1 METAR
6 KETRRVYFEEEG
18 WIDTPVYL
26 REKLGSGASL
36 DGPVIVEEAAASAVA
51 AKGQRIT
58 VDDYGNLIIETEV
71 QE

>member
-1 METAR
+1 M
-6 KETRRVYFEEEG
+6 
-18 WIDTPVYL
+18 DTPVYL
-26 REKLGSGASL
+26 REKLGKGAVL

>member
-1 METAR
+1 M
-6 KETRRVYFEEEG
+6 
-18 WIDTPVYL
+18 YL
-26 REKLGSGASL
+26 REKLGSGAVL
-36 DGPVIVEEAAASAVA
+36 DGPVIVEEAAASAVV